1 MKVNRTVIASAVL
14 VLCACVGLG
23 YVGGYY
29 DGTGLLPTVRPPESL
44 RPPGTLAMATAIE
57 TEQALVSLQDKDYGN
72 GYNCVEYAWDAMR
85 LLRWQ
90 GQTSAL
96 VGLDYDADPELDHAL
111 LLVPTEDK
119 GWIFID
125 PQIGKQLVNIVIGGQ
140 YAGHNIKA
148 IYVMVLDWIPF
159 EDYIASVSHNVSCDI
174 TTTGEAVND

>member
-1 MKVNRTVIASAVL
+1 MKADKTQFRIIVSAVL
-14 VLCACVGLG
+14 VLSACVGLG

-29 DGTGLLPTVRPPESL
+29 EGTGVLPSLRSPESIT
-44 RPPGTLAMATAIE
+44 PPPSLTMASAVE
-57 TEQALVSLQDKDYGN
+57 TEQTLLALQDKDYGE

-96 VGLDYDADPELDHAL
+96 VGLDIDADPELDHAL

-125 PQIGKQLVNIVIGGQ
+125 PQIGKQVINVVVGGK
-140 YAGHNIKA
+140 YAGQPITA
-148 IYVMVLDWIPF
+148 IYVMVLNWIPF
-159 EDYIASVSHNVSCDI
+159 EDYIASCDV
-174 TTTGEAVND
+174 TTGGEIPNG